1 MNLKQKA
8 DSVSVNQTNIFFQT
22 KCSFQVSLLVNRDY
36 YSGNILWGG
45 EASVAQ
51 HTILNQQKCKSLE
64 EAPLRFSEVFNSMT
78 F

>member
-1 MNLKQKA
+1 M
-8 DSVSVNQTNIFFQT
+8 
-22 KCSFQVSLLVNRDY
+22 
-36 YSGNILWGG
+36 GGG

-78 F
+78 FWILSQLDLIFQSIFPPK